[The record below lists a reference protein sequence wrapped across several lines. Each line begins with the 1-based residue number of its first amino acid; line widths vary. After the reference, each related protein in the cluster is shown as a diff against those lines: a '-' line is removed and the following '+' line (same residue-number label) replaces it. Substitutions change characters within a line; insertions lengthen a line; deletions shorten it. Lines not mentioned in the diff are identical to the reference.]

1 MPQQSEAE
9 GGHSRCIRL
18 QRPRRQGRDLPAGRG
33 RARLRC
39 HGGAQQKRRRARA
52 FRRKGQA
59 PARGQVEAARLAPGL
74 DQHRPQRRAAG
85 RLRPGPQH
93 ALGIARPHQQDAGGI
108 EPEFGQ
114 PRRVQPA
121 GLGIDD
127 ILPHPEDRA
136 LLRGPDGEADGK
148 SRRRREIGRG
158 GRIDLMQG
166 SPGDAAAQRRIEG
179 VRAETHLPHCRRR
192 AAQRHLGEMA
202 AQIDQGSGVRAGL
215 HEGSCS
221 IFVLL

>member
-9 GGHSRCIRL
+9 GGGSRRIRL
-18 QRPRRQGRDLPAGRG
+18 QRPRRQGRDLPAGRS
-33 RARLRC
+33 RARLRR
-39 HGGAQQKRRRARA
+39 HGGAQQKCRRARA
-52 FRRKGQA
+52 FRRQGQA
-59 PARGQVEAARLAPGL
+59 PARGQVEAPRLAPGF

-85 RLRPGPQH
+85 GLGAGAQH
-93 ALGIARPHQQDAGGI
+93 ALGIARPHQQDAGRI

-136 LLRGPDGEADGK
+136 PGGGPDGEADGE
-148 SRRRREIGRG
+148 SSRRREIGRG
-158 GRIDLMQG
+158 GRIDLVQG
-166 SPGDAAAQRRIEG
+166 RPGDAATQRRIKG
-179 VRAETHLPHCRRR
+179 GRAETHLPHRRRR

-202 AQIDQGSGVRAGL
+202 AQIGQGSGVRAGL